1 MPAAAVV
8 GASDAASKPEVKQ
21 PSPEELATQKAQL
34 QAKKLAVEEA
44 RKKKAEALQAERN
57 EREEQRRAR
66 LAEAQSQARANAAQ
80 AANAAPGPTK
90 VFTPGGSP
98 TVERVAECQRQS
110 FFVREK
116 CMWEVC
122 NGKWGKDG
130 CPSYDRN

>member
-1 MPAAAVV
+1 MTPPVAVAAAPE
-8 GASDAASKPEVKQ
+8 AAPKPEIKQ
-21 PSPEELATQKAQL
+21 PSPEELAAQKTQV
-34 QAKKLAVEEA
+34 QAKKLAAEEA
-44 RKKKAEALQAERN
+44 RKKKAEALQAERD
-57 EREEQRRAR
+57 QRSAR
-66 LAEAQSQARANAAQ
+66 LAEAQAQARANAAQ

-98 TVERVAECQRQS
+98 TAERVAECQRQS
-110 FFVREK
+110 FFMREK